1 LAGGDNAGRVILFR
15 RTDDDGDGDDVS
27 VLLAFPVLA
36 N

>member
-15 RTDDDGDGDDVS
+15 RTDGDGDDVS